1 MVEFSNLPDVNKLY
15 SWYKIVGSPNRQELR
30 DKDYELPDGATKSLI
45 EALIPY
51 FNSKDIKLIDELPVR
66 CQGGESKSIVVTS
79 DWHIPFQDDDVL
91 KVFFNFLYEYQP
103 DELILNGNI
112 NDMTSFSSH
121 PRIRELANVFRDGK
135 EERKKWF
142 SIAELL
148 RTILPDSKI
157 VYIGSKC
164 HEGWLDD
171 WVQQSPILA
180 EDDNYTLP
188 GWLKLED
195 YSIEYVP
202 EVYDPI
208 GNKLLLVTHGTIA
221 RGQSGASARGS
232 MDMEGTSVIVGHTH
246 RLSQVF
252 KTTAV
257 GETVGLE
264 SGCMCQRTP
273 WYHLKGKRMMMD
285 WQQGF
290 VLANFEGNSFST
302 NCVPIIRDSGDNPY
316 FWVGKDKYK

>member
-1 MVEFSNLPDVNKLY
+1 MSELENLPNINQLY
-15 SWYKIVGSPNRQELR
+15 SWYKIVGSPSR
-30 DKDYELPDGATKSLI
+30 DKIRSGELEIPSGYTKSLV
-45 EALIPY
+45 ESLIPY
-51 FNSKDIKLIDELPVR
+51 FNNEHKAILVPREKKD
-66 CQGGESKSIVVTS
+66 SKSLVITS

-188 GWLKLED
+188 GWLKLEEFG
-195 YSIEYVP
+195 IEYIP

-208 GNKLLLVTHGTIA
+208 GNKELLITHGTIA

-264 SGCMCQRTP
+264 SGCMCQHTP